1 MVVTNQMM
9 KENKMNYNVHLSD
22 STGFTFATMSF
33 SNNLKACE
41 EYCRVAKI
49 MLECEEHEFEL
60 DCTVEDTVIYR
71 IQSKKDKW

>member
-9 KENKMNYNVHLSD
+9 KGNKMNYSVHLSD

-33 SNNLKACE
+33 SDNLKACE